1 MLKDFDVAFTKKVR
15 TWFSNTIYANTA
27 LVYNVAYNL
36 VDDPT
41 TELKFPLIS
50 IYRPTG
56 FSLNNEQNFA
66 AKRQGIEY
74 YYNAETNDNALA
86 RFLSVS
92 LSYQL
97 DIYTKSPEDLD
108 DITEDIMQAFNFD
121 PTLTVVQQNDLVDT
135 DYSERYDII
144 YNNGPVEQSEFSN
157 DDRVYHYSLVYE
169 IPNARLVN
177 FKSGK
182 AIETGEVTVEVDDEE
197 I

>member
-1 MLKDFDVAFTKKVR
+1 M
-15 TWFSNTIYANTA
+15 
-27 LVYNVAYNL
+27 
-36 VDDPT
+36 PM
-41 TELKFPLIS
+41 
-50 IYRPTG
+50 
-56 FSLNNEQNFA
+56 
-66 AKRQGIEY
+66 
-74 YYNAETNDNALA
+74 A

-121 PTLTVVQQNDLVDT
+121 PTLTVVQQNDLIDT
-135 DYSERYDII
+135 VYSERYDII